1 MIENIK
7 TLLFDIENNV
17 AVETNNNSNNN
28 ETCVEVSLNTI
39 WKTFSLECHCL
50 QLQATRPTWLH
61 YIVWQEKWF
70 HLQHHIQQA

>member
-39 WKTFSLECHCL
+39 
-50 QLQATRPTWLH
+50 
-61 YIVWQEKWF
+61 
-70 HLQHHIQQA
+70 